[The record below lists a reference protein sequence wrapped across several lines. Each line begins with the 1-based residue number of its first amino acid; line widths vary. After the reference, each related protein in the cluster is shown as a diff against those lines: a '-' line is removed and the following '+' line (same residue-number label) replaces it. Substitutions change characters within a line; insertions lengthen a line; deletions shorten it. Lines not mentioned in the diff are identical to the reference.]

1 MAQPILDMSEF
12 VNHPLVN
19 EVEVLNEVEVEVLN
33 VGLLDE
39 PDEMEVQVVGNV
51 PPFDPNPELQALY
64 GENGGGQDQV
74 LEAGQGGRGP
84 PPAAQQAVQHH
95 QAAVENQEGGEAPLL
110 QQDAPPRQPVAL
122 AEVHVPLEAQQQIA
136 AAMRYRSLETC
147 HVMF

>member
-39 PDEMEVQVVGNV
+39 PDDMEVQVVANV

-64 GENGGGQDQV
+64 GDGGGQNQV
-74 LEAGQGGRGP
+74 LEAGQGGGGP
-84 PPAAQQAVQHH
+84 PPAAQQAGQHH
-95 QAAVENQEGGEAPLL
+95 QAALEHQGGGEAL
-110 QQDAPPRQPVAL
+110 QQVGPPHQPVAL
-122 AEVHVPLEAQQQIA
+122 AEIHVPFEAQQQIA

-147 HVMF
+147 HIMF